1 MNVGL
6 THMTAI
12 QMRHVRTVLA
22 ASVVRVTMA
31 SQELAPTAAVS
42 EATHGSMQRQER
54 KCLLLLIEVHL
65 FCSNWKPSYK
75 DPASNQCGISSRCN
89 TFSSYDVTLY
99 QFKM

>member
-42 EATHGSMQRQER
+42 ETIFFCNLMLSGMRT
-54 KCLLLLIEVHL
+54 LLEVFAL
-65 FCSNWKPSYK
+65 APKLMM
-75 DPASNQCGISSRCN
+75 IRR
-89 TFSSYDVTLY
+89 
-99 QFKM
+99 